1 MFCSKQALK
10 MCLIQNKILSNSFVF
25 FFYHITINHFLEMI
39 GSLISN
45 FTDFRGK
52 SNSFLLNHAFYMNLC
67 ILFVIPFSC
76 CWNTYSAGFCLFVY
90 LFLVS
95 LYFFC
100 LFVSTTDNNRTANT
114 ISEIQEICYNLRQC
128 FRKDKI
134 IKENVGDRGGI
145 TQKSNKMSAIEWSL
159 HIKYTL

>member
-1 MFCSKQALK
+1 
-10 MCLIQNKILSNSFVF
+10 
-25 FFYHITINHFLEMI
+25 MI

-67 ILFVIPFSC
+67 ILFVMPFSC

-90 LFLVS
+90 SFLVS
-95 LYFFC
+95 LYFFVC
-100 LFVSTTDNNRTANT
+100 LSQPLIIIGQNT

>member
-67 ILFVIPFSC
+67 ILFVMPFSC

-95 LYFFC
+95 FYFFVC
-100 LFVSTTDNNRTANT
+100 LSQPLIIIGQLIPLVRSRKFVITSDSAFVKTKSLKKMWGIGVALHKN
-114 ISEIQEICYNLRQC
+114 Q
-128 FRKDKI
+128 
-134 IKENVGDRGGI
+134 IKWVPLNGLC
-145 TQKSNKMSAIEWSL
+145 T
-159 HIKYTL
+159 

>member
-1 MFCSKQALK
+1 

-25 FFYHITINHFLEMI
+25 FFLPHNY
-39 GSLISN
+39 
-45 FTDFRGK
+45 K
-52 SNSFLLNHAFYMNLC
+52 SFLRNDWQLDFQFHRFQREIKFLLVEPC
-67 ILFVIPFSC
+67 ILHELMHFICYAIFLLLEHIFSRIL
-76 CWNTYSAGFCLFVY
+76 SVCLFIFSVT
-90 LFLVS
+90 L
-95 LYFFC
+95 FFC